1 MRRALSLSLV
11 WSLAGLLSQAALP
24 GLSTWVTQAVLAV
37 LAGGLLTWR
46 YGWTEAGFNGPARWR
61 HLHLTLLPLLAVAM
75 ALWNA
80 GVPAWHGLWMPLLLA
95 LVVAFQAEAWHRGLV
110 LGALVRQVGPRRAV
124 GWSALLFCGSHLVYL
139 LGSAPGALLVKVAAA
154 GICGFILAVLRL
166 RTGTIWPGLLLSAGF
181 HLSLYL
187 GRVDAASTGLEP
199 VPGQWLALQAFLG
212 LLVFACAT
220 RWVRLLPDGPAP
232 DAEPVRTTA

>member
-11 WSLAGLLSQAALP
+11 WSLVGLLSQAVLP
-24 GLSTWVTQAVLAV
+24 GRSAWVTQAPLAA
-37 LAGGLLTWR
+37 LAGGLLTWWN
-46 YGWTEAGFNGPARWR
+46 GWTEAGFNGPARWR
-61 HLHLTLLPLLAVAM
+61 HLHLAILPLLAVAL
-75 ALWNA
+75 ALGNA
-80 GVPAWHGLWMPLLLA
+80 GVPEGNGMLVPLLLA

-124 GWSALLFCGSHLVYL
+124 GWSAVLFCGSHLVYL
-139 LGSAPGALLVKVAAA
+139 LGSAPGALLVKVVAA
-154 GICGFILAVLRL
+154 GICGFVLAVLRL
-166 RTGTIWPGLLLSAGF
+166 RTGTIWPGLVLATGF

-199 VPGQWLALQAFLG
+199 VPAQWLALQAFLG

-220 RWVRLLPDGPAP
+220 RWVRLLPDCPAP
-232 DAEPVRTTA
+232 DAEPVRTPA